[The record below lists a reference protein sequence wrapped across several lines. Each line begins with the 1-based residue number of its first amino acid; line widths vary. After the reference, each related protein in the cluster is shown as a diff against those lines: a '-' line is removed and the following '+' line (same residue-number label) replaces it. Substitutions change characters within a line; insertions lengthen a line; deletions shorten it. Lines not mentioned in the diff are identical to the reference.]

1 MILPAPRA
9 AWLAAAAAL
18 PALGIAL
25 LLPGQWYLGLLP
37 LCLLI
42 GFIAVDAVSGVAPHS
57 VVPRIALPTM
67 VGVGTH
73 SRVMLGADFKRGV
86 PRRIEGRIATDE
98 RLRATSSDDR
108 LTIEG
113 RSASASIPVEAVRRG
128 QAAVARLWLRWPGAF
143 GLVWKQIS
151 APVEGHVAVT
161 PDLDTVR
168 SQALRYLQEAA
179 PGEQDRRRRG
189 QGREFEALREYQ
201 PGMGRRSI
209 DWKRSARHGEL
220 LAREYRTDHNQSVVL
235 AIDSGRL
242 MCEPVAGMP
251 KVDRAVGAALLT
263 AFMALKGGDSVRL
276 YGFDARPRV
285 ASGAMSGVA
294 GFSLLQQRAAEI
306 DYSTEETNFTLAL
319 TTLGAR
325 LERRS
330 LAVIFTDFVDSIS
343 AELMIRSIGPL
354 TRRHLVLIVLM
365 RDEELEALAD
375 APPERGEDVARAV
388 TAGALLRERQLVIE
402 RLRLLGVE
410 IIEAAHD
417 EIGPAL
423 LDRYLTLKRE
433 DRL

>member
-9 AWLAAAAAL
+9 AWLAAATAL
-18 PALGIAL
+18 PALSVAL
-25 LLPGQWYLGLLP
+25 MLPGQWYLGLLP
-37 LCLLI
+37 LCLLAAFVLI
-42 GFIAVDAVSGVAPHS
+42 DAVSGVAPHS
-57 VVPRIALPTM
+57 VAPRIALPAM
-67 VGVGTH
+67 IGVGNEG
-73 SRVMLGADFKRGV
+73 RVMLGADFRRGV
-86 PRRIEGRIATDE
+86 PRWIEGRIATDE
-98 RLRATSSDDR
+98 RLRTMGDDDR
-108 LTIEG
+108 LAIEG
-113 RSASASIPVEAVRRG
+113 GSAAISIPVEAVRRG
-128 QAAVARLWLRWPGAF
+128 QAVVARLWLRWPGMF
-143 GLVWKQIS
+143 GLVWKQVS
-151 APVEGHVAVT
+151 APVERHVAVT

-168 SQALRYLQEAA
+168 AQALRYLQEAA

-306 DYSTEETNFTLAL
+306 DYSSEETNFTLAL

-330 LAVIFTDFVDSIS
+330 LVVVFTDFVDSIS
-343 AELMIRSIGPL
+343 AELMLRNVGAL
-354 TRRHLVLIVLM
+354 TRRHLVLFVLM
-365 RDEELEALAD
+365 RDAELEAMAD
-375 APPERGEDVARAV
+375 AEPASGEDVARAV

-410 IIEAAHD
+410 VIEAQHD
-417 EIGPAL
+417 EVGPAL
-423 LDRYLTLKRE
+423 LERYLTLKRE

>member
-1 MILPAPRA
+1 MIYPARRA

-18 PALGIAL
+18 PALGVAL
-25 LLPGQWYLGLLP
+25 LLPASWYLGLLP
-37 LCLLI
+37 LCLLTA
-42 GFIAVDAVSGVAPHS
+42 FIVVDAVSGVAPVS
-57 VVPRIALPTM
+57 VAPRVALPAM
-67 VGVGTH
+67 IGVGTH
-73 SRVMLGADFKRGV
+73 GRVILGADFARGV
-86 PRRIEGRIATDE
+86 PRRIEGRIATDA
-98 RLRATSSDDR
+98 RLRTIGDSDAMTIDDR
-108 LTIEG
+108 
-113 RSASASIPVEAVRRG
+113 SATLAIPFEAVRRG

-143 GLVWKQIS
+143 GLVWKQTS
-151 APVEGHVAVT
+151 APVDRAIAVI
-161 PDLDTVR
+161 PDLETLR

-276 YGFDARPRV
+276 FGFDSRPRV

-306 DYSTEETNFTLAL
+306 DYSPEETNFTLAL

-330 LAVIFTDFVDSIS
+330 LVVIFTDFVDSIS
-343 AELMIRSIGPL
+343 AELMLRNVGAL
-354 TRRHLVLIVLM
+354 TRRHLVLFVLM
-365 RDEELEALAD
+365 RDAELEAMAD
-375 APPERGEDVARAV
+375 AEPASGEDVARAV

-410 IIEAAHD
+410 VIEATHD

-423 LDRYLTLKRE
+423 LERYLTLKRE

>member
-1 MILPAPRA
+1 MITPAPRA

-18 PALGIAL
+18 PALGVAL
-25 LLPGQWYLGLLP
+25 LLPSAWYLGLLP
-37 LCLLI
+37 LCLLA
-42 GFIAVDAVSGVAPHS
+42 GFILTDAVSGVAPHS
-57 VVPRIALPTM
+57 VAPRISLPAM
-67 VGVGTH
+67 IGVGTQG
-73 SRVMLGADFKRGV
+73 RVMLGADFARGV
-86 PRRIEGRIATDE
+86 PRRIAGRITTDA
-98 RLRATSSDDR
+98 RLK
-108 LTIEG
+108 TIGNNDWLEIDG
-113 RSASASIPVEAVRRG
+113 QSASLAIPVEAVRRG
-128 QAAVARLWLRWPGAF
+128 QTLIARLWLRWPGTF
-143 GLVWKQIS
+143 GLVWKQL
-151 APVEGHVAVT
+151 AVPVDRAIAVI

-168 SQALRYLQEAA
+168 AQALRYLQEAA

-189 QGREFEALREYQ
+189 QGREFEGLREYQ

-306 DYSTEETNFTLAL
+306 EYSTEETNFTLAL

-330 LAVIFTDFVDSIS
+330 LVVLFTDFVDSIS
-343 AELMIRSIGPL
+343 AELMIRNVAPL
-354 TRRHLVLIVLM
+354 TRRHLVLFVLM

-375 APPERGEDVARAV
+375 AAPDSGEDVARAV
-388 TAGALLRERQLVIE
+388 TAGALLRERQLVVE
-402 RLRLLGVE
+402 RLRLIGVE
-410 IIEAAHD
+410 IIEAPHD

-423 LDRYLTLKRE
+423 LERYLTLKRE